1 MAPKKRARG
10 PTLDRLPDRI
20 LADVGL
26 DGGARPHQRW
36 SDYLQQLARHI
47 GPTRS

>member
-1 MAPKKRARG
+1 MAQKKRAGG

-20 LADVGL
+20 LADIGI
-26 DGGARPHQRW
+26 DAGSRPYRRW